1 VSAIVDAGFFSGPV
15 SRRSGTA
22 CGDSVF
28 AGRWAKRDG
37 KSIMLG
43 RHVYRV
49 RPTEQGWTVTKEG
62 EDHPRDGFSGRE
74 DAIAEAVR
82 LAGSDE
88 PAKVTIDNG
97 DGTIAEER
105 LFGTDLVEELRA

>member
-1 VSAIVDAGFFSGPV
+1 MVDAGFFSGPD
-15 SRRSGTA
+15 TA
-22 CGDSVF
+22 AIGN
-28 AGRWAKRDG
+28 GMRWQCVR
-37 KSIMLG
+37 KSFGEKIRKAIMLG

-49 RPTEQGWTVTKEG
+49 HPTEQGWTVTKEG

-74 DAIAEAVR
+74 EAIAEAAR

-97 DGTIAEER
+97 DGTIAEEW
-105 LFGTDLVEELRA
+105 LFGTDPVDELGA